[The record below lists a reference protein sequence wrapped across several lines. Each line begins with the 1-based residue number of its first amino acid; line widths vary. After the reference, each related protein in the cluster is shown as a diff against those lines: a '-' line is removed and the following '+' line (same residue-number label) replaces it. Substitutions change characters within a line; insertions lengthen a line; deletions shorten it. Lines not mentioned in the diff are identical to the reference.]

1 MKIKS
6 ALISVSD
13 KNNINSI
20 LKILAE
26 KYNGGPVGI
35 ETISASLSEQKDVV
49 EEVIE
54 PYLIQE
60 NFVDRTQRGRILT
73 SEGWNYLGL
82 PIPKNSFV
90 YEDSKNSNNW
100 KMNFLDGEITLLQLQ
115 KY

>member
-1 MKIKS
+1 MVNGKNIIDKKEADI
-6 ALISVSD
+6 ALF
-13 KNNINSI
+13 KLNIDQKGLDNI
-20 LKILAE
+20 DRNYLKILAE

-82 PIPKNSFV
+82 PVPKNSFV
-90 YEDSKNSNNW
+90 YEDSKSSNN
-100 KMNFLDGEITLLQLQ
+100 
-115 KY
+115 